1 MSNTQQVGLFGF
13 GTVGRGYY
21 EISLGHENPFV
32 TPSAIVVKTEGKPRS
47 LPAEHFSFD
56 ANDILA
62 RRDIGTVVELTP
74 GGDDAYSIIARAFA
88 ENKAVVSAN
97 KKVIAERFPDL
108 IRQRWTNGNTFLYE
122 AAVAASV
129 PILRLLDDYFSHQ
142 TLTSVR
148 GILNGTSNYILSRIR
163 REGSSF
169 AEALQQAQ
177 AAGFAEADPSSD
189 VEGWDATYKL
199 VILTAHAFG
208 LWIPPSQ
215 VPRLGISLISPE
227 DIAFADAQGLRIKL
241 VAAAEIGQRGTIQL
255 SVLPRL
261 VAADDALFQVEDE
274 YNGILVE
281 SQSAGTQFYQGRG
294 AGSLPSGTAVL
305 WDVLAAAEGRSYA
318 LQRYHNGEAPSL
330 DQEGEI
336 PLVVALGTT
345 LPGALG
351 LKAEWVE
358 PLSGGYALAKVPAVY
373 LRAVLQAAQLRKVSV
388 LHAGALV
395 QAGGSVVRHA
405 VSATHQ
411 PT

>member
-21 EISLGHENPFV
+21 EISLGHNNPFV
-32 TPSAIVVKTEGKPRS
+32 TPSAIVVKTEGKPRPLS
-47 LPAEHFSFD
+47 AEHFTFD

-62 RRDIGTVVELTP
+62 RKDIGTVVELTP

-108 IRQRWTNGNTFLYE
+108 IRQRWTHGNTFLYE

-142 TLTSVR
+142 TLTAMR
-148 GILNGTSNYILSRIR
+148 GILNGTSNYILTQLR
-163 REGSSF
+163 REGISF
-169 AEALQQAQ
+169 AEALAQAQ

-215 VPRLGISLISPE
+215 VPRLGISQITQA
-227 DIAFADAQGLRIKL
+227 DIAFADARGLRIKL
-241 VAAAEIGQRGTIQL
+241 VAAAEIAAQGKLQL

-261 VAADDALFQVEDE
+261 VDADDALYQVEEE
-274 YNGILVE
+274 YNGILIE
-281 SQSAGTQFYQGRG
+281 SQSAGTQFYKGRG
-294 AGSLPSGTAVL
+294 AGSHPSGTAVL
-305 WDVLAAAEGRSYA
+305 WDVLAAAEGKRYA
-318 LQRYHNGEAPSL
+318 LQRYHNGDAPSL
-330 DQEGEI
+330 DLESET
-336 PLVVALGTT
+336 PLLIALGDT
-345 LPGALG
+345 LPEALS
-351 LKAEWVE
+351 LKAEWVQ
-358 PLSGGYALAKVPAVY
+358 PLDGGYALARVPAVY
-373 LRAVLQAAQLRKVSV
+373 LRAVLQAASLRKVSV
-388 LHAGALV
+388 IHAGALETQV
-395 QAGGSVVRHA
+395 NKQKVAEGVLSLG
-405 VSATHQ
+405 
-411 PT
+411 